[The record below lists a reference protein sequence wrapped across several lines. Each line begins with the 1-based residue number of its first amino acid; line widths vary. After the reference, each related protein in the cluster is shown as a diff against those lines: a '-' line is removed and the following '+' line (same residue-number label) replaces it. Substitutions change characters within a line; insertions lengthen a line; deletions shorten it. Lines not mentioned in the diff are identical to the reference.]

1 MNGINSK
8 LFSSLQQS
16 HSNMQSNS
24 SSPVGLNLQQQIMMQ
39 SPTINMN
46 AISTYGQQPALL
58 ANNQYNQPSMNNN
71 NNINNYEDSVYNM
84 QTQSQKQISNIQ
96 WYEVKVK
103 GLVKNISP
111 KLWEWTHLR
120 CLYLNDNN
128 LMRLPPAV
136 ASLVSL
142 QCLDASNNKIRTLPS
157 EIGDMTSLRE
167 LYLNNNQVRVLPFE
181 FGKLFKLAQLGLK
194 GNPLTQDM
202 MAIFMEPNGTQKL
215 LIHLLDQLTSKSF
228 FGKSL
233 W

>member
-1 MNGINSK
+1 MNGMNAK

-16 HSNMQSNS
+16 HSNLQSNS
-24 SSPVGLNLQQQIMMQ
+24 SSPVSQGLNLQQQIMMQ
-39 SPTINMN
+39 SPTVNMN

-58 ANNQYNQPSMNNN
+58 ANNQYSQSSMNNN
-71 NNINNYEDSVYNM
+71 NNSNNNNNNYDESVYSM

-136 ASLVSL
+136 ASLTNL

-215 LIHLLDQLTSKSF
+215 LIHLLDQLTSK
-228 FGKSL
+228 
-233 W
+233 